1 MRLVTPACTWGNPS
15 PSGQSHKNSVPTRRS
30 HRPCAGT
37 SSTQQ
42 FCCAPA
48 AGCPQ
53 PACDHRLSR
62 ASDREELGD
71 RSPAGAASP
80 SLWGPPQSPWNVRSP
95 GLCTAW
101 SLHTF
106 GQEGGTSTATPTSST
121 FPRPAETPKGTH
133 TFVGG
138 RLLCI
143 WAESREPC
151 PPGEAWGLLWRVQW
165 GFDSLKEAGR
175 EPWPDS
181 TTYPSVYPVR
191 RCLWAPSM
199 RGALPGRG
207 EDLQGCSVRDA

>member
-1 MRLVTPACTWGNPS
+1 MPARPPPS
-15 PSGQSHKNSVPTRRS
+15 
-30 HRPCAGT
+30 
-37 SSTQQ
+37 SS
-42 FCCAPA
+42 A
-48 AGCPQ
+48 A
-53 PACDHRLSR
+53 HLLR
-62 ASDREELGD
+62 AVCSLLAITGFPGHQTEKSWETGALLG
-71 RSPAGAASP
+71 PLHP
-80 SLWGPPQSPWNVRSP
+80 VVWGPPQSPWNVRSP

-138 RLLCI
+138 RLLCM